1 MDTFLQPAGFL
12 EVKGVY
18 LVHLNVFVLSSYILD
33 MSVKS
38 TQVNEVIFEVKL
50 FILNTGDFRGREKN
64 K

>member
-50 FILNTGDFRGREKN
+50 FILNTGF
-64 K
+64 